1 MRRAK
6 KAQTRAQLNKK
17 MANAPPPA
25 TCSRCGEPYSSFSH
39 RCGAA
44 KEEASSPL
52 DAAACSAWRDPKTDP
67 PTKTGK
73 ILVWLQGVG
82 PSLVNVEER
91 WMAYWN
97 GHDETC
103 PTDPDE
109 WDLWAEI
116 NKPDDLGMAAGAA
129 APPLKSD

>member
-1 MRRAK
+1 MGLLRTI
-6 KAQTRAQLNKK
+6 KAHLRAQLNKP
-17 MANAPPPA
+17 MPADYLCPSCHRHHHSESWCAPPA
-25 TCSRCGEPYSSFSH
+25 V
-39 RCGAA
+39 
-44 KEEASSPL
+44 KEQAPSPL

-73 ILVWLQGVG
+73 ILVWLHGVG

-103 PTDPDE
+103 PTEPDE

-116 NKPDDLGMAAGAA
+116 NKPDVDVLAPAGEKT
-129 APPLKSD
+129 PNP

>member
-1 MRRAK
+1 M
-6 KAQTRAQLNKK
+6 N
-17 MANAPPPA
+17 PPRHVENSVFKDDHLLPA
-25 TCSRCGEPYSSFSH
+25 TDAVEQ
-39 RCGAA
+39 
-44 KEEASSPL
+44 ASSPL

-67 PTKTGK
+67 PSKTGK
-73 ILVWLQGVG
+73 ILVWLHGVG

-103 PTDPDE
+103 PADPDE

-116 NKPDDLGMAAGAA
+116 NKPNVEL
-129 APPLKSD
+129 SDRHE